1 MRALVV
7 GAGAVGQVFAR
18 HLAAGGAEVTFLVR
32 EKYAA
37 ECRAG
42 FTMYPLNRPRRLRTV
57 PVRFEGAAVVTH
69 DSEVAAARWDQ
80 VYVTVSSA
88 ALRGPWF
95 EALARSIGDA
105 TLVLLQPG
113 PDDRDYALAH
123 VPAERLVQGVISL
136 VSYAAPLPGE
146 TRFAE
151 PGMAYW
157 FPLRAPSPFSGP
169 AARRDA
175 VVSALKRGGQPAA
188 KHPDVSRVVDF
199 PNAGTMPL
207 LLHLEASG
215 WSFARA
221 LHEDRRGLDGALD
234 AGRQAMTIVARR
246 SRRSVPLALRLG
258 LRGVTLRV
266 GAALAR
272 FVVPFD
278 LETYVRAHFTK
289 VADQTRMIVARF
301 VELGRE
307 LGLPVDRL
315 VAMLELEPAPRER
328 PEAEARPTAGT

>member
-18 HLAAGGAEVTFLVR
+18 HLALGGAEVTFLVR

-42 FTMYPLNRPRRLRTV
+42 FTMYPLNRARRVRTT
-57 PVRFEGAAVVTH
+57 PERFEGAAVVTGP
-69 DSEVAAARWDQ
+69 DQVAAGRWDQ

-88 ALRGPWF
+88 ALRGAWF
-95 EALARSIGDA
+95 EALARAIGDA

-146 TRFAE
+146 TRFPG

-157 FPLRAPSPFSGP
+157 FPPAPSPFSGP
-169 AARRDA
+169 TARRDQ
-175 VVSALKRGGQPAA
+175 VVSALKAGGMPAA
-188 KHPDVSRVVDF
+188 RHADVARVVDF
-199 PNAGTMPL
+199 PNAGSMPL

-221 LHEDRRGLDGALD
+221 LREDRRGLEQALA
-234 AGRQAMTIVARR
+234 AGRQAMAVVAKRSDRR
-246 SRRSVPLALRLG
+246 VPLALRLG
-258 LRGVTLRV
+258 LRGLTLRL

-289 VADQTRMIVARF
+289 VADQTRLIVARF
-301 VELGRE
+301 VALGRE
-307 LGLPVDRL
+307 RGLPVDQL
-315 VAMLELEPAPRER
+315 VALANEPAADA
-328 PEAEARPTAGT
+328 AEARLAAP